1 MPPRPAEVARLAP
14 LWLGV
19 GVASLVALVAFGV
32 VAGRALVGGGLLAL
46 LGALAF
52 EEGEVFRLAPLDTAL
67 IALSLMPW
75 PELAACA
82 LALVVLGVALRRIA
96 VAPKSDTALAT
107 PEGAAA

>member
-1 MPPRPAEVARLAP
+1 MPPRPAEVAHLAP

-19 GVASLVALVAFGV
+19 GVTSLVALVAFGV

-52 EEGEVFRLAPLDTAL
+52 EECEVFRLAPLDTAI
-67 IALSLMPW
+67 IALLLMPW
-75 PELAACA
+75 LELAACA

-96 VAPKSDTALAT
+96 AAPKADSGLAT
-107 PEGAAA
+107 AEGAVA